1 MQKVTVALDH
11 KAQSTYYFIALQKV
25 VVAIDS
31 QCFSIANTKLNRNQM
46 LNKNQSGRKTM
57 RNVCCF
63 DGIRNLLNKV

>member
-1 MQKVTVALDH
+1 MRKVTVALDH

-57 RNVCCF
+57 GNVC
-63 DGIRNLLNKV
+63 